1 MNIGVHAFISG
12 GCLVRKDVP
21 PYIKAAREPLSFV
34 GVNSIGLRRRGFNST
49 TINMIQELY
58 RILFIRGYNISNAVS
73 FIEAELPATE
83 ERDEILRFI
92 RDSKRGIM
100 KGFLQRNEN

>member
-1 MNIGVHAFISG
+1 
-12 GCLVRKDVP
+12 
-21 PYIKAAREPLSFV
+21 
-34 GVNSIGLRRRGFNST
+34 
-49 TINMIQELY
+49 MIQELY
-58 RILFIRGYNISNAVS
+58 RILFIRGYNITNAVS
-73 FIEAELPATE
+73 FIEADLPATE